1 MAFWQEF
8 DLSIYQ
14 KKLAFVTLDRFLST
28 KPLHQQIK
36 ILNTML
42 FDILISRNKRSQRD
56 FQISYTKI
64 IKEIQNK
71 IKIKKAA
78 LEWCIAHF
86 Q

>member
-14 KKLAFVTLDRFLST
+14 KKLALATLDRLLST
-28 KPLHQQIK
+28 KPLNKQIK
-36 ILNTML
+36 ILNEML
-42 FDILISRNKRSQRD
+42 FDILKSRNKRSQRD
-56 FQISYTKI
+56 FHISYTKI

-78 LEWCIAHF
+78 LEWCIGHF